1 MSGLAPF
8 VTQNFLE
15 DMGLVLCVA
24 ALTAVICQFLRLL
37 PSSRSLRWLVSATRW
52 GS

>member
-24 ALTAVICQFLRLL
+24 ALTAVT
-37 PSSRSLRWLVSATRW
+37 VSFFAYLCWWVT
-52 GS
+52 